1 MSTPGGCS
9 PRGFEGVRYPFKGLT
24 RAGEEVLSDAGVGV
38 DEIEEVVASLAR
50 IPIEETDGETLPP
63 GGYIVRRVRHRGC

>member
-24 RAGEEVLSDAGVGV
+24 QAREEVISDADVGV
-38 DEIEEVVASLAR
+38 DELEKVVASLAR
-50 IPIEETDGETLPP
+50 IPIEETDNETLPP
-63 GGYIVRRVRHRGC
+63 GG